1 MPQTQTSEIFFP
13 AFLLLTA
20 GFATSIN
27 AQCSNILFGD
37 EVGYVHAKEGGDFRT
52 EPPQNISLSKEETG
66 YSSITIDQNHDPDV
80 AAFFGINDNGTHFVL
95 TVRFY

>member
-1 MPQTQTSEIFFP
+1 MPQTQTSEIF
-13 AFLLLTA
+13 FLLLTA

-27 AQCSNILFGD
+27 ARCSDILFGD
-37 EVGYVHAKEGGDFRT
+37 GYDFVFVKEGGDFST
-52 EPPQNISLSKEETG
+52 ERSQKISLSKDETG